1 MRGRPPKKAL
11 TPEQERAASAFVGGA
26 EAPTS
31 GSGRGPEADSA
42 ASQTVASQTAPEASP
57 SKPKPARASR
67 PVGEGEAERPWE
79 AAFVREDVVK
89 GYALRLP
96 EPLYLKMKWVASE
109 RGQSM
114 NELCREA
121 IEGVVE
127 DHLRASGA
135 G

>member
-1 MRGRPPKKAL
+1 MRGRPPKKTL

-26 EAPTS
+26 EAPSS
-31 GSGRGPEADSA
+31 GSGRGPEAEPA
-42 ASQTVASQTAPEASP
+42 APQTATAS
-57 SKPKPARASR
+57 KPARPSR
-67 PVGEGEAERPWE
+67 PAEEGGGTPERPWE